1 MLFSTKIEKLPYT
14 SILTIRR
21 FQSLDIKTFWDLLN
35 YFPFRYEDYSSVLPI
50 NQISTDKKI
59 TVKGQVINT
68 KNEFSRRGLKIQ
80 KVLLSDNGGKIELW
94 WYNQLYLAKII
105 HNAAFLSVSGR
116 AKNIGS
122 LKIFEPEQYEILP
135 NLQSQTIHTAKI
147 IPVYSETNGLSSRTI
162 REKIFFLLRKTNL
175 ELNLKEILPEDIL
188 KRFNLLDELSAYLNI
203 HFPKN
208 FPLLKLAKNRLAFD
222 EIFTIQLSSQLIK
235 RKWQKEKV
243 GHQFII
249 GKKNLDFL
257 EDFINDLPFKL
268 TNAQN
273 KCLKQIINDLS
284 QKNPMNRL
292 LQGDVGSGKTVLAAM
307 AAYLAFLNKFK
318 TLLLSP
324 TEILAN
330 QHYKTFR
337 RLYQKNKNYNNLPKL
352 ALYTS
357 FSKPKKQELEEAD
370 IIIGTHAIIE
380 KKADFSRIG
389 LTVVDEQHKFGV
401 AQRAE
406 LKKKGINPHLLTM
419 TATPI
424 PRTVALTLYGE
435 LDLSIIDEMPKGR
448 MTIKTYL
455 VPQAK
460 RNAAYSW
467 IKKQITEKGSQVFI
481 VCPLIEESQK
491 ETFMS
496 VKAAKGEFEHL
507 KNNVFSEFKLGLL
520 HGRMKSKEKEDIMQ
534 KFAQNK
540 IDILVSTP
548 VVEVGIDVANAAII
562 LIEGAERFGL
572 AQLHQLRGRVGRGEK
587 QSFCL
592 LFTEKYN
599 ENSWR
604 LKIFCKTN
612 SGFKLSEQDL
622 KIRGVGDIY
631 GTKQHGALELKIA
644 DFSDFALIENCSLS
658 VNYFLNKYNIS
669 DFPTLQKR
677 IESYKI
683 SHITRD

>member
-14 SILTIRR
+14 SVLTIRR
-21 FQSLDIKTFWDLLN
+21 LKFLDIKTYWDLLN

-50 NQISTDKKI
+50 NEISTDKKI
-59 TVKGQVINT
+59 TVKGQVIDI

-80 KVLLSDNGGKIELW
+80 KALLYDNCGKIELW
-94 WYNQLYLAKII
+94 WYNQPYLARII
-105 HNAAFLSVSGR
+105 HNGCFLSVSGS
-116 AKNIGS
+116 AKNIGG
-122 LKIFEPEQYEILP
+122 LIIIEPEQYEVLSSLK
-135 NLQSQTIHTAKI
+135 NETIHTGKI
-147 IPVYSETNGLSSRTI
+147 IPIYSETNGLSSRTI
-162 REKIFFLLRKTNL
+162 REKIFYLLKKTNSAL
-175 ELNLKEILPEDIL
+175 DLKEILPEDIL
-188 KRFNLLDELSAYLNI
+188 KQYNLLDELSAYFHI

-208 FPLLKLAKNRLAFD
+208 FYLLKLAKNRLSFD

-235 RKWQKEKV
+235 QVWQKEKV

-249 GKKNLDFL
+249 DRKNLDFL
-257 EDFINDLPFKL
+257 QDFINNLPFQL

-273 KCLKQIINDLS
+273 KCLKQIVKDLS

-330 QHYKTFR
+330 QHYKTLSKF
-337 RLYQKNKNYNNLPKL
+337 YQKSKNYNNLPKL

-357 FSKPKKQELEEAD
+357 FSKPKKQELEKAD
-370 IIIGTHAIIE
+370 VIVGTHAIIE

-389 LTVVDEQHKFGV
+389 LVVVDEQHKFGV

-448 MTIKTYL
+448 ITIKTYL
-455 VPQAK
+455 VPQVK

-467 IKKQITEKGSQVFI
+467 IKKQINKEGSQVFI
-481 VCPLIEESQK
+481 VCPLIEESEK

-496 VKAAKGEFEHL
+496 VKAAKGEFKHL
-507 KNNVFSEFKLGLL
+507 ENNVFSEFKLGLL

-540 IDILVSTP
+540 INILVSTS
-548 VVEVGIDVANAAII
+548 VVEVGIDVPNAGII
-562 LIEGAERFGL
+562 VIEGAERFGL

-587 QSFCL
+587 QSYCL
-592 LFTEKYN
+592 LFTKKYN
-599 ENSWR
+599 ENSLR
-604 LKIFCKTN
+604 LKIFCRTN
-612 SGFKLSEQDL
+612 NGFKLAEQDL
-622 KIRGVGDIY
+622 KIRGTGNIY
-631 GTKQHGALELKIA
+631 GIKQHGALDLKIA
-644 DFSDFALIENCSLS
+644 DFSDFALIENCNLS
-658 VNYFLNKYNIS
+658 VNYFLNKYNIF
-669 DFPTLQKR
+669 DFPFLQKR
-677 IESYKI
+677 IENYKI
-683 SHITRD
+683 SHIARD